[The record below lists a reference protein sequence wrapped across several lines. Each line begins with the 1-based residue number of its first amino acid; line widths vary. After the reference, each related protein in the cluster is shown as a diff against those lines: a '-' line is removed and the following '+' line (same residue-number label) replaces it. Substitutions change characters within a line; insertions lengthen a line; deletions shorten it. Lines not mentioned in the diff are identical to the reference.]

1 MISRN
6 HLINNI
12 SGIVITAAR
21 NIFRIFDP
29 QFIKS
34 HYCKMFL
41 RLFKE
46 GVIFAVNSV
55 IVNKLRTFL
64 SLFGITIGIFS
75 IISVFTVLDWME
87 KSIKDSISTLGDNV
101 IYVQKFPWSFDP
113 NLAWWDIIKWP
124 SIDERDFQAIQK
136 KSTKTDAACL
146 AVFQPEKIKYK
157 KNIANDVT
165 VGAVT
170 MEFEEVRSFEMANG
184 RYFSPFEASTG
195 KNVAIIGATIA
206 ERLFEKTDPVG
217 KEITIAGFRTTV
229 IGVFKKEGKGGISDS
244 GMDELTIIPFSFGK
258 TFINMR
264 NRFIESQLMIK
275 AKPGVQIQELDDET
289 TMILRAA
296 RRLQPD
302 EINNFSVNRASL
314 LSQGFDAVFVGINIG
329 GWVIGGFSIL
339 VGGFGIANIMFVSVR
354 ERTNIIGIQ
363 KALGAKRFFI
373 LQQFLVES
381 VLLSVIGGL
390 LGVLM
395 IFVSTLVINYL
406 YELNMHLT
414 MANMFLAIFISGIIG
429 VVAGYAP
436 AYSAAK
442 MNPVEAIGFS
452 F

>member
-1 MISRN
+1 
-6 HLINNI
+6 
-12 SGIVITAAR
+12 
-21 NIFRIFDP
+21 
-29 QFIKS
+29 
-34 HYCKMFL
+34 MFF

-46 GVIFAVNSV
+46 GFLFAVNSV

-87 KSIKDSISTLGDNV
+87 KSIRDSVSSLGDNV

-124 SIDERDFQAIQK
+124 SLSDRDYQAILK
-136 KSTKTDAACL
+136 KSTKSETACFT
-146 AVFQPEKIKYK
+146 VFQPEKIKYQ
-157 KNIANDVT
+157 KNIASDVT
-165 VGAVT
+165 VGAIT
-170 MEFEEVRSFEMANG
+170 QEFQNIRSFEIEKG
-184 RYFSPFEASTG
+184 RYFSPFEASSG
-195 KNVAIIGATIA
+195 KNVALIGAEIA
-206 ERLFEKTDPVG
+206 KKLFDRTDPIG
-217 KEITIAGFRTTV
+217 KQITIAGYKTTV
-229 IGVFKKEGKGGISDS
+229 IGVLKKEGKGGISDN
-244 GMDELTIIPFSFGK
+244 GMDEVTLVPLNYGK
-258 TFINMR
+258 SFINMR
-264 NRFIESQLMIK
+264 NRFIEAQLMIK
-275 AKPGVQIQELDDET
+275 AKPGVAIQELSDET

-296 RRLQPD
+296 RSLRP
-302 EINNFSVNRASL
+302 EETNNFSVNQASM
-314 LSQGFDAVFVGINIG
+314 LSQGLDSIFVAINIG

-381 VLLSVIGGL
+381 MLLSIIGGL
-390 LGVLM
+390 LGVLL
-395 IFVSTLVINYL
+395 IFIATSIINYL
-406 YELNMHLT
+406 YDLNMYLT
-414 MANMFLAIFISGIIG
+414 IGNVFLAIFISGIIG

-436 AYSAAK
+436 ANTASK